1 MFSCSS
7 LRFVSAVPVVPAA
20 SLHGFSLWD
29 VRDRSMQ
36 LPTQRHRSRLVIF
49 IFTCLLCVFMA
60 TVVVPTWQKAWA
72 ADDASK
78 TDEAKTDTSTVSGSN
93 NIVLHIIKS
102 VKWMWPII
110 AILSISLVAL
120 IVLLA
125 MDLRMGEAV
134 PPVFVEEFTDT
145 VNKRKFKEAFDLARQ
160 DNSYLAR
167 VLTVGMGRL
176 QYGIEDARE
185 VAMNTVESI
194 KATKEQL
201 ITYLATIGTLGP
213 LLGLVGTVYSMI
225 GAFMKMSDRAHPV
238 DSHDMA
244 DTLSH
249 GLVVTMLGIGLAVPA
264 IFCHAFFR
272 NRLTRI
278 SMDTANVADDL
289 LTQMYH
295 NSKKAGG
302 AATTDVA
309 SAAKRPAAPVD
320 ARLAPIPTVKPAD

>member
-1 MFSCSS
+1 
-7 LRFVSAVPVVPAA
+7 
-20 SLHGFSLWD
+20 
-29 VRDRSMQ
+29 MQ
-36 LPTQRHRSRLVIF
+36 HFAQRQRSRVVFFLIA
-49 IFTCLLCVFMA
+49 CLLCVLVA
-60 TVVVPTWQKAWA
+60 TVVAPTWQQAWA
-72 ADDASK
+72 ADDGA
-78 TDEAKTDTSTVSGSN
+78 AQADTGSSSN
-93 NIVLHIIKS
+93 NIFLHIIKS

-120 IVLLA
+120 IVLLS
-125 MDLRMGEAV
+125 MDLRMSEAV
-134 PPVFVEEFTDT
+134 PPAFVEEFTDT

-176 QYGIEDARE
+176 QYGIEDAKD

-213 LLGLVGTVYSMI
+213 LCGLVGTVYSMI
-225 GAFMKMSDRAHPV
+225 GAFMKMSNRSQAV

-249 GLVVTMLGIGLAVPA
+249 GLVVTLLGIGLSVPA

-295 NSKKAGG
+295 NSRKAGS
-302 AATTDVA
+302 AAITPDVA
-309 SAAKRPAAPVD
+309 SASKRPATPTDSRV
-320 ARLAPIPTVKPAD
+320 APIPTVKPVE